1 MIEEQELIIRVLA
14 GQPEAEDRF
23 YKMFQPRLLR
33 ASIYFLGTHDPEA
46 EDIVQ
51 ETFIVALPKLRHY
64 DFRAPIYAWLRQI
77 CLRLCYARMRK
88 RTRELMSI
96 EEDLEVFMRRM
107 AMERVET
114 QDLEMVKKARLDL
127 LTEMKKQLN
136 PDSAQIIEMRNV
148 QGMTYIQISRAL
160 ELPLGTVMSRL
171 ARARDQLRTLLEG
184 KQGKAFPAG

>member
-1 MIEEQELIIRVLA
+1 
-14 GQPEAEDRF
+14 
-23 YKMFQPRLLR
+23 MFQPRLLR
-33 ASIYFLGTHDPEA
+33 ASIYFLGKHDPEA